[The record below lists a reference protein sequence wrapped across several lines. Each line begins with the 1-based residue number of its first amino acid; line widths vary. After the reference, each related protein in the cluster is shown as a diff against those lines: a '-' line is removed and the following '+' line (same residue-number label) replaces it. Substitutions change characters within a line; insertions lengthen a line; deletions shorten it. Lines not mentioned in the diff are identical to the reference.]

1 MKRARPGQNQKAKL
15 FRRLAM
21 PARKLISAVLHRREA
36 IAPSVAIIFDA
47 KMRLDEC
54 APLRLTAAHG
64 QIGFKE
70 ESCRGASRRR

>member
-15 FRRLAM
+15 SRRLAM

-36 IAPSVAIIFDA
+36 IAPSVAIIFGA

-54 APLRLTAAHG
+54 AAVRLTGAHG
-64 QIGFKE
+64 QIGSE
-70 ESCRGASRRR
+70 EKAVRGGR